1 VKSLP
6 FFALIVLGSVAI
18 AAEPGVVF
26 VDRAKPLD
34 ICGLHADT
42 LDHVDDALV
51 EKGGVREAAGDQKF
65 LAYESLDFSHIWTF
79 TRLGHPAHP
88 AVICRTLEA
97 GDSGLEVTMEFVCA
111 GERPACDTL
120 YREFTD
126 LNANMKSAAAKKKP
140 PQ

>member
-1 VKSLP
+1 MKSLP
-6 FFALIVLGSVAI
+6 VFAFIVLGPVAI

-26 VDRAKPLD
+26 VDRTKPVD

-42 LDHVDDALV
+42 LDHIDEALV

-88 AVICRTLEA
+88 AVICRALKGGE
-97 GDSGLEVTMEFVCA
+97 SGLEVTMDFLCA
-111 GERPACDTL
+111 GDRVACETL
-120 YREFTD
+120 YGEFTA
-126 LNANMKSAAAKKKP
+126 LNASMKAAAAKKKP
-140 PQ
+140 SP